1 MIVAERCLAQAR
13 ELQSVLELL
22 SPRLLDDLEAAAA
35 AACESLRNDGGV
47 YFVGNG
53 GSAAE
58 AEHLAA
64 ELVGRFARDRSPLR
78 AGALTSS
85 GAVMTALSNDY
96 PPEEL
101 FARQV
106 RGILHRRDTLVALST
121 SGRSTNVLRAL
132 DEAGRLGCTRIGLTG
147 RWTADFEVRCDW
159 VLSVP
164 SASTARIQEV
174 HLMLG
179 HAFCEIVENTLS
191 PVRMHEEELP

>member
-1 MIVAERCLAQAR
+1 MIVTERTRTQAM
-13 ELQSVLELL
+13 ELQRVLALL
-22 SPRLLDDLEAAAA
+22 PERLFDDLEAAAA

-64 ELVGRFARDRSPLR
+64 ELVGRFARDRAPLR
-78 AGALTSS
+78 CGALSAC

-106 RGILHRRDTLVALST
+106 RGILRRRDTLVALST
-121 SGRSTNVLRAL
+121 SGRSPNVLRAL
-132 DEAGRLGCTRIGLTG
+132 DEAGRLGCTRIGLAG
-147 RWTADFEVRCDW
+147 SWTADFASRCEW

-164 SASTARIQEV
+164 SASVPRIQEV
-174 HLMLG
+174 HLLLG
-179 HAFCEIVENTLS
+179 HTFCEIVENTLTAL
-191 PVRMHEEELP
+191 VAEEVLP